1 MPRAQTNGIELEY
14 ETFGDPSKPAMLLIM
29 GLGVQML
36 GWDERFCQMLVD
48 RGFFVIRFDNRDIGL
63 STKIEDGPMP
73 NPLQLMAG
81 DHSSAS
87 YTLDDMADDTAGLLD
102 ALDIDAAHVVGV
114 SMGGMIGQTLA
125 CRHPERVLSLTSIM
139 SSTGSREA
147 GQPKPEIL
155 AALITPVPGDRAGY
169 IDATA
174 NMFKLIGSPGYPPD
188 EDELRALIGAS
199 YDRSYYPA
207 GFMRQLAAIAASGD
221 RSQAIGSIGVPTL
234 VIHGEDDPL
243 IAVSGGD
250 ATAAAIPGAK
260 LVKIPG
266 MGHDL
271 PPALW
276 PQFVDEIVENAE
288 RASAPAGAAGS

>member
-14 ETFGDPSKPAMLLIM
+14 ETFGDPSNPAMLLIM

-36 GWDERFCQMLVD
+36 GWDERFCNMLVD
-48 RGFFVIRFDNRDIGL
+48 RGFFVIRFDNRDVGL
-63 STKIEDGPMP
+63 SSKIEDGPMP

-81 DHSSAS
+81 DYSSAS

-102 ALDIDAAHVVGV
+102 ALDIEAAHVVGV

-139 SSTGSREA
+139 SSTGSQES
-147 GQPKPEIL
+147 GQPKPEVL
-155 AALITPVPGDRAGY
+155 AALITPVPSDRAGY
-169 IDATA
+169 VDATA

-188 EDELRALIGAS
+188 EDELRTLIGAS
-199 YDRSYYPA
+199 YDRSYHPA
-207 GFMRQLAAIAASGD
+207 GFLRQLAAVAASGD
-221 RSQAIGSIGVPTL
+221 RSKAIRNIKVPTL
-234 VIHGEDDPL
+234 VIHGENDPL
-243 IAVSGGD
+243 IVLSGGE
-250 ATAAAIPGAK
+250 ATAAAIPGSK

-276 PQFVDEIVENAE
+276 PQFIDGIVENAE
-288 RASAPAGAAGS
+288 RAGAPAGAAGA

>member
-14 ETFGDPSKPAMLLIM
+14 ETFGDPSNPAMLLIM

-36 GWDERFCQMLVD
+36 GWDERFCNRLVD
-48 RGFFVIRFDNRDIGL
+48 RGFFVIRFDNRDVGL
-63 STKIEDGPMP
+63 SSKIEDGPMP

-81 DHSSAS
+81 DYSSAS

-102 ALDIDAAHVVGV
+102 ALDIEAAHVVGV

-139 SSTGSREA
+139 SSTGSQES
-147 GQPKPEIL
+147 GQPKPEVL
-155 AALITPVPGDRAGY
+155 AALITPVPSDRAGY
-169 IDATA
+169 VDATA

-188 EDELRALIGAS
+188 EDELRTLIGAS
-199 YDRSYYPA
+199 YDRSYHPA
-207 GFMRQLAAIAASGD
+207 GFLRQLAAVAASGD
-221 RSQAIGSIGVPTL
+221 RSKAIRNIKVPTL
-234 VIHGEDDPL
+234 VIHGENDPL
-243 IAVSGGD
+243 IVLSGGE
-250 ATAAAIPGAK
+250 ATAAAIPGSK

-276 PQFVDEIVENAE
+276 PQFIDGIVENAE
-288 RASAPAGAAGS
+288 RAGAPAGAAGA

>member
-1 MPRAQTNGIELEY
+1 MPRAETNGIELEY
-14 ETFGDPSKPAMLLIM
+14 ETFGDPSNPAMLLIM

-36 GWDERFCQMLVD
+36 GWDERFCNMLVD
-48 RGFFVIRFDNRDIGL
+48 RGFFVIRFDNRDVGL
-63 STKIEDGPMP
+63 SSKIEDGPMP

-81 DHSSAS
+81 DYSSAS

-102 ALDIDAAHVVGV
+102 ALDIEAAHVVGV

-139 SSTGSREA
+139 SSTGSQES
-147 GQPKPEIL
+147 GQPKPEVL
-155 AALITPVPGDRAGY
+155 AALITPVPSDRAGY
-169 IDATA
+169 VDATA

-188 EDELRALIGAS
+188 EDELRTLIGAS
-199 YDRSYYPA
+199 YDRSYHPA
-207 GFMRQLAAIAASGD
+207 GFLRQLAAVAASGD
-221 RSQAIGSIGVPTL
+221 RGKTIRNIKVPTL

-243 IAVSGGD
+243 IVLSGGE
-250 ATAAAIPGAK
+250 ATAAAIPGSK
-260 LVKIPG
+260 LMKIPG

-276 PQFVDEIVENAE
+276 PQFIDGIVENAE
-288 RASAPAGAAGS
+288 RAGAPAGAAGA

>member
-14 ETFGDPSKPAMLLIM
+14 ETFGDPSNPAMLLIM

-36 GWDERFCQMLVD
+36 GWDERFCNMLVD
-48 RGFFVIRFDNRDIGL
+48 RGFFVIRFDNRDVGL
-63 STKIEDGPMP
+63 SSKIEDGPMP

-81 DHSSAS
+81 DYSSAS

-102 ALDIDAAHVVGV
+102 ALDIEAAHVVGV

-139 SSTGSREA
+139 SSTGSQES
-147 GQPKPEIL
+147 GQPKPEVL
-155 AALITPVPGDRAGY
+155 AALITPVPSDRAGY
-169 IDATA
+169 VDATA

-188 EDELRALIGAS
+188 EDELRTLIGAS
-199 YDRSYYPA
+199 YDRSYHPA
-207 GFMRQLAAIAASGD
+207 GFLRQLAAVAASGD
-221 RSQAIGSIGVPTL
+221 RSKAIRNIKVPTL
-234 VIHGEDDPL
+234 IIHGEDDPL
-243 IAVSGGD
+243 IVLSGGE
-250 ATAAAIPGAK
+250 ATAAAIPGSK

-276 PQFVDEIVENAE
+276 PQFIDGIVENAE
-288 RASAPAGAAGS
+288 RAGAPAGAAGA

>member
-14 ETFGDPSKPAMLLIM
+14 ETFGDPSNPAMLLIM

-36 GWDERFCQMLVD
+36 GWDERFCNMLVD
-48 RGFFVIRFDNRDIGL
+48 RGFFVIRFDNRDVGL
-63 STKIEDGPMP
+63 SSKIEDGPMP

-81 DHSSAS
+81 DYSSAS

-102 ALDIDAAHVVGV
+102 ALDIEAAHVVGV

-139 SSTGSREA
+139 SSTGSQES
-147 GQPKPEIL
+147 GQPKPEVL
-155 AALITPVPGDRAGY
+155 AALITPVPSDRAGY
-169 IDATA
+169 VDATA

-188 EDELRALIGAS
+188 EDELRTLIGAS
-199 YDRSYYPA
+199 YDRSYHPA
-207 GFMRQLAAIAASGD
+207 GFLRQLAAVAASGD
-221 RSQAIGSIGVPTL
+221 RNKAIRNIKVPAL

-243 IAVSGGD
+243 IALSGGE
-250 ATAAAIPGAK
+250 ATAAAIPGSK

-276 PQFVDEIVENAE
+276 PQFIDGIVENAE
-288 RASAPAGAAGS
+288 RAGAPAGAAGA

>member
-14 ETFGDPSKPAMLLIM
+14 DTFGDPSKPAMLLIM

-36 GWDERFCQMLVD
+36 GWDERFCNMLAE
-48 RGFFVIRFDNRDIGL
+48 RGYYVIRFDNRDVGL
-63 STKIEDGPMP
+63 SSKIEDGPAP
-73 NPLQLMAG
+73 NPLALMAG
-81 DHSSAS
+81 DVSSAS

-102 ALDIDAAHVVGV
+102 ELAVDAAHVVGV

-139 SSTGSREA
+139 SSTGSRET

-155 AALITPVPGDRAGY
+155 MALLTPAPGDRPGY
-169 IDATA
+169 VDAMVNT
-174 NMFKLIGSPGYPPD
+174 FKLIGSPAYPPD
-188 EDELRALIGAS
+188 EAELRELIGAL

-207 GFMRQLAAIAASGD
+207 GFLRQLAAIAASGN
-221 RSQAIGSIGVPTL
+221 RSQAIAGIKAPTL

-243 IAVSGGD
+243 ITLSGGE
-250 ATAAAIPGAK
+250 ATAAAVPGSK

-276 PQFVDEIVENAE
+276 QRFIDEIVENAE
-288 RASAPAGAAGS
+288 RASAPAGAAG

>member
-14 ETFGDPSKPAMLLIM
+14 ETFGDPSNPAMVLIM

-36 GWDERFCQMLVD
+36 GWDERFCNRLVD
-48 RGFFVIRFDNRDIGL
+48 RGFFVIRFDNRDVGL
-63 STKIEDGPMP
+63 SSKIEDGPMP

-81 DHSSAS
+81 DYSSAS

-102 ALDIDAAHVVGV
+102 ALDIEAAHVVGV

-139 SSTGSREA
+139 SSTGSQES
-147 GQPKPEIL
+147 GQPKPEVL
-155 AALITPVPGDRAGY
+155 AALITPVPSDRAGY
-169 IDATA
+169 VDATT

-188 EDELRALIGAS
+188 EDELRTLIGAS
-199 YDRSYYPA
+199 YDRSYHPA
-207 GFMRQLAAIAASGD
+207 GFLRQLAAVAASGD
-221 RSQAIGSIGVPTL
+221 RSKAIRNIKVPTL

-243 IAVSGGD
+243 IVLSGGE
-250 ATAAAIPGAK
+250 ATAAAIPGSK

-276 PQFVDEIVENAE
+276 PQFIDGIVENAE
-288 RASAPAGAAGS
+288 RAGAPAGAAGA